1 MPTSILQ
8 KRRATLGL
16 WCAAA
21 IVILIGVV
29 SAAYWRRTAEESR
42 WIRHSRVVSQQIIW
56 LLDDLRHAETQERA
70 YLVTGQPG
78 FLRAY
83 TITEA
88 TLIPHVLFLSAY
100 VRNDASQHT
109 QAEQLHSLIQQQ
121 IEAMHAA
128 VTLRQSGADM
138 SQARI
143 DADAGSSLLLRAFTT
158 ARAMDE
164 DERKLLD
171 QHEDQTARATLA
183 LLGVVIASSLL
194 MFVLVAGSAIRLQ
207 RDLDRRILLE
217 QELRTGREELLE
229 RQEQVQA
236 LNVRLRRAMAE
247 THHRVKNNLQIIS
260 ALTEMQAEDDEH
272 PVPASALHRVRNH
285 VQTLATVHDI
295 LTRGAR
301 ESGEV
306 EMLQTRE
313 ALDKL
318 GPLLATIVG
327 DRHIVFNVDELE
339 LPIRQGT
346 SLVVL
351 INELVSNAAKHGAG
365 DIVLGLR
372 AVGDQAELTV
382 RDDGPG
388 FPQGF
393 DPKRHASTGLELI
406 DSLGRWD
413 LGGDISFCNNPGG
426 GACVTVTFP
435 LKAAPTAAG

>member
-1 MPTSILQ
+1 
-8 KRRATLGL
+8 
-16 WCAAA
+16 
-21 IVILIGVV
+21 
-29 SAAYWRRTAEESR
+29 
-42 WIRHSRVVSQQIIW
+42 
-56 LLDDLRHAETQERA
+56 
-70 YLVTGQPG
+70 
-78 FLRAY
+78 
-83 TITEA
+83 
-88 TLIPHVLFLSAY
+88 
-100 VRNDASQHT
+100 
-109 QAEQLHSLIQQQ
+109 
-121 IEAMHAA
+121 
-128 VTLRQSGADM
+128 M

-164 DERKLLD
+164 DERKLLA